1 MPLSSAAQKIM
12 SAMRSGGLVGSENW
26 RGSEKSNHSRGI
38 HYSSSS
44 TPESILLFRSTPSED
59 VRGSVTL
66 QSAADAVE
74 KSSVKCSALL
84 EDGKTQS
91 LEKENLNL
99 LTSQPS
105 GVSIKFCPQS
115 SGMRVTDQLSADQ
128 NQKGISSSAPS
139 RRSVPQC
146 DQQASVLQKMERKRK
161 HLPKG
166 NITNENNRE
175 SMNLTGNH
183 VSCNSSSAKT
193 SKLVILEEGAGEVE
207 TYLSS
212 RHPKAFTTDFCD
224 IRHLDALEQSQL
236 IEMLKQAATVV
247 VTLMYE
253 DGSTQLR
260 ADQALVPSVRG
271 IVMLLRSHPEEGSSP
286 LTAPASSAPE
296 DTPSDQ
302 CIYMK
307 AEHSPI
313 WGQEQEARHQFA
325 KNVLL
330 EVLKCKRPVICFNA
344 KDFVRTALQLI
355 GDDGGWKCVAD
366 FVGLDP
372 RIAAWLIDPTDAAPS
387 FEDLVAKYLGN
398 PTTLT
403 VNSTDGSSSRKAV
416 LFRTLELPLIPIL
429 AVMESHRIRVNKEEM
444 ERTSALLGSRLKEL
458 EREAHFVAGERF
470 LITSNHQLREILFGK
485 LRLHLL
491 CPQDTLPTTGL
502 RRLPSTSE
510 AVVHKLKSTFVD
522 GLLACMKKRLGGQH
536 VGASTWHQNLNRFF
550 PTDQGRRILHVEPDG
565 HRERKAVSEA
575 PVSSCSLG
583 FGNCC
588 FQKVEAKQRSTMS
601 FSNVH
606 VVVREQSSW
615 RKDISPERVTHAD
628 REQTKK
634 VVYAVVYGAGKDR
647 LAACLGVPAQ
657 EAARFLES
665 FLQKY
670 KKIKDFT
677 QATIARC
684 QQTGYVESIMGRRR
698 PLPRIRAHDPQLRA
712 QAERQ
717 AVNFVVQGSAADLC
731 KMAMIRVFTA
741 VAMSPTLTARLLAQ
755 IHDELLFEVE
765 DSQLPEF
772 TALVQ
777 GTMEALQ
784 HVPALELQLQDQ
796 LPEEPLLGQ
805 GLPATGQDT
814 GPYNSAGASAAPGP
828 RTGTGPSGQRF
839 RSI

>member
-59 VRGSVTL
+59 VRGSVSL
-66 QSAADAVE
+66 QSAADAVQ

-91 LEKENLNL
+91 LEKE
-99 LTSQPS
+99 
-105 GVSIKFCPQS
+105 
-115 SGMRVTDQLSADQ
+115 
-128 NQKGISSSAPS
+128 
-139 RRSVPQC
+139 
-146 DQQASVLQKMERKRK
+146 
-161 HLPKG
+161 
-166 NITNENNRE
+166 
-175 SMNLTGNH
+175 
-183 VSCNSSSAKT
+183 
-193 SKLVILEEGAGEVE
+193 
-207 TYLSS
+207 
-212 RHPKAFTTDFCD
+212 
-224 IRHLDALEQSQL
+224 
-236 IEMLKQAATVV
+236 
-247 VTLMYE
+247 
-253 DGSTQLR
+253 
-260 ADQALVPSVRG
+260 ALVPSVRG

-575 PVSSCSLG
+575 PGDEDELSISPRTAFVSSEGRSFLAAG
-583 FGNCC
+583 SPDRFVGPGPWAVNG
-588 FQKVEAKQRSTMS
+588 EAGL
-601 FSNVH
+601 
-606 VVVREQSSW
+606 

-657 EAARFLES
+657 EAAQFLES

-741 VAMSPTLTARLLAQ
+741 VATSPTLTARLLAQ

-772 TALVQ
+772 TGAPEGEPECGPLVGTPGAPAGGPQPHQHPAESPSNSWAPASPGAPTPEPAFFAFIRSVAPGNSGEERLRPQPAVRPPRGRSFMRGHRYLPLGPPAVNASGGAVLTCVNPSWGWETMPAALGPSV
-777 GTMEALQ
+777 GTRAWAALGA
-784 HVPALELQLQDQ
+784 P
-796 LPEEPLLGQ
+796 
-805 GLPATGQDT
+805 TGQLR
-814 GPYNSAGASAAPGP
+814 SARRSREQPAAWLPGP
-828 RTGTGPSGQRF
+828 PSGPTGGSALGGEHGPTTLLRAGGACAQALASRF
-839 RSI
+839 SQAPRG